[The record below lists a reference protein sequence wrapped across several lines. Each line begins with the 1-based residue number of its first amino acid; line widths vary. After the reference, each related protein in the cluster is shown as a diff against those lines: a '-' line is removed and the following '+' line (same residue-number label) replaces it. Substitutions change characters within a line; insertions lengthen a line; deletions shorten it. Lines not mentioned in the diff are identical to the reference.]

1 MEMMVGSPDAKD
13 TRVCEVVGASES
25 RPLSYTRLIRVL
37 SRVGVISDV

>member
-1 MEMMVGSPDAKD
+1 MMVGSPDAKD

-25 RPLSYTRLIRVL
+25 RPLL